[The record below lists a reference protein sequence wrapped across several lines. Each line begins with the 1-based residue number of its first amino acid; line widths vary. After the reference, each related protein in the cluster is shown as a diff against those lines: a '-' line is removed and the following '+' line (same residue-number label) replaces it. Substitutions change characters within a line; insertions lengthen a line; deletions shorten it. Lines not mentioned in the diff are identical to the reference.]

1 MTEPIVSQNSIVVL
15 NSNELQTLIRQTLS
29 ELLNKQSDNKNPEP
43 TETLLK
49 IDDVAELFKVTKLT
63 VHNWKKQGILPFRQI
78 GHRIFYE
85 KKEVMESVNHFRNV
99 TM

>member
-1 MTEPIVSQNSIVVL
+1 MTAPIVSQNSIVVL

-43 TETLLK
+43 AETLLK

-63 VHNWKKQGILPFRQI
+63 VHNWKKQGLLPFRQI
-78 GHRIFYE
+78 GKRIFYE
-85 KKEVMESVNHFRNV
+85 KNEVMESVKHFRNV
-99 TM
+99 AM